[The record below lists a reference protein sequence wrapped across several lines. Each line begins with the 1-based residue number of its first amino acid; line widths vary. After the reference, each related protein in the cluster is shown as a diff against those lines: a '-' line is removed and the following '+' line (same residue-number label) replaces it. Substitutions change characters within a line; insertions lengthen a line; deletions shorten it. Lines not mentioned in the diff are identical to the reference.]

1 MIVDVLTYSRK
12 MTSPRDP
19 NKLIEEISSHL
30 LGISISSQHRDQLK
44 KDILLTGQTED
55 YYWSNAWDT
64 YISSPTNESNT
75 KYVKN
80 ALTSLIRYMIEL
92 PEYQLS

>member
-1 MIVDVLTYSRK
+1 M
-12 MTSPRDP
+12 
-19 NKLIEEISSHL
+19 HL
-30 LGISISSQHRDQLK
+30 LGLPISLQHRDQLK
-44 KDILLTGQTED
+44 KDILLTGQSDD

-64 YISSPTNESNT
+64 YSASPANESKT

-80 ALTSLIRYMIEL
+80 ALTLLISYMIEL